1 MEKKHLQLVLSLI
14 FVHLILGFK
23 TIKLIAMKG
32 IEQFTDIIA
41 MAIGMAGAL
50 MKGLKKKLKIKTIL
64 ITMSVAGIL
73 SYSLLGLLEIFY
85 HDWTPRLII
94 FVSFVVGSCLFL
106 GWSRLRGLVAVCR
119 VVCLL
124 VGGWSVWLV

>member
-1 MEKKHLQLVLSLI
+1 
-14 FVHLILGFK
+14 
-23 TIKLIAMKG
+23 MKG

-94 FVSFVVGSCLFL
+94 FVSFVVGWLANEITEKIDLVFDDAFNYFL
-106 GWSRLRGLVAVCR
+106 GWIKKKTK
-119 VVCLL
+119 
-124 VGGWSVWLV
+124 

>member
-1 MEKKHLQLVLSLI
+1 MEKLHLQLLLLLI

-94 FVSFVVGSCLFL
+94 FVSFVVGWLANEITEKIDLVFDDAFNYFL
-106 GWSRLRGLVAVCR
+106 GWIKKKTK
-119 VVCLL
+119 
-124 VGGWSVWLV
+124 

>member
-94 FVSFVVGSCLFL
+94 FVSFVVGWLANEITEKIDLVFDDAFNYFL
-106 GWSRLRGLVAVCR
+106 GWIKKKTK
-119 VVCLL
+119 
-124 VGGWSVWLV
+124 